1 MKEATDKW
9 YVKYTIILIGAILT
23 VYAMIEAS
31 SILQPLLFAFFF
43 SVLLSPIC
51 SRLEQYKIPRLIAA
65 FIAILL
71 GLLLFVAVGF
81 FFYTQLTAFASDIDI
96 FRQRF
101 DEILET
107 TQAFLS
113 TRFGINDFIDFDEVR
128 NSVLNFFS
136 DNTETLLRRVA
147 DAASVFTSV
156 FLVPVFMFLI
166 LIFRDFLK
174 EFVLMAF
181 GQKSEQDYKKV
192 ETIINKVKVVVQ
204 GYIAGILI
212 VIFILSVLN
221 SVMLLIIGVE
231 HALFFGVFAA
241 MLNVIPFIGPMIGSI
256 LPVVYALL
264 TMDSLFYPII
274 ILLGF
279 YVIQLFES
287 NLFTPVIVGSKVSMN
302 ALAALM
308 LLFIGAQIWGLVG
321 MILIIP
327 LGAMMKVVFDEVESL
342 KPYGFVMGKVPKE
355 PSREG
360 KLAQKISGISK
371 KIGREEETGSR
382 DTDKTDD
389 KQA

>member
-1 MKEATDKW
+1 MIETNDRW
-9 YVKYTIILIGAILT
+9 YVKYTMILIGAILT

-43 SVLLSPIC
+43 SILLSPVC
-51 SRLEQYKIPRLIAA
+51 SRLERYNVPRPVAALIAI
-65 FIAILL
+65 FLGVLVLL
-71 GLLLFVAVGF
+71 GVGF
-81 FFYTQLTAFASDIDI
+81 FLYTQLTAFASDIDI

-101 DEILET
+101 EEILET

-113 TRFGINDFIDFDEVR
+113 SRFGFDEFIDLDQVKT
-128 NSVLNFFS
+128 SVLSFFS
-136 DNTETLLRRVA
+136 ENTDTLLRRVA
-147 DAASVFTSV
+147 DAASLFTSV

-174 EFVLMAF
+174 EFVLKTF
-181 GQKSEQDYKKV
+181 GQKSVKDYKKV
-192 ETIINKVKVVVQ
+192 ETIINKVKLVVQ

-212 VIFILSVLN
+212 VIFILAVLN
-221 SVMLLIIGVE
+221 SIMLLIIGVE

-256 LPVVYALL
+256 LPVLYALF
-264 TMDSLFYPII
+264 TMDSLFYPLI

-302 ALAALM
+302 ALAALL

-321 MILIIP
+321 MILFIP
-327 LGAMMKVVFDEVESL
+327 LGAMMKVVFDEVDSL

-360 KLAQKISGISK
+360 RLAKKISDISK
-371 KIGREEETGSR
+371 NIGKES
-382 DTDKTDD
+382 
-389 KQA
+389 

>member
-1 MKEATDKW
+1 
-9 YVKYTIILIGAILT
+9 
-23 VYAMIEAS
+23 MIEAK

-51 SRLEQYKIPRLIAA
+51 GWLESYKVPRLLAA
-65 FIAILL
+65 FIAILV
-71 GLLLFVAVGF
+71 GVLLLIGVGF
-81 FFYTQLTAFASDIDI
+81 FLYTQITAFTGDIDI

-101 DEILET
+101 EEILET
-107 TQAFLS
+107 IQSFLA
-113 TRFGINDFIDFDEVR
+113 TRFGVDEFIDFDQIR
-128 NSVLNFFS
+128 TSILNFFS
-136 DNTETLLRRVA
+136 ENTDTLLRRVA
-147 DAASVFTSV
+147 DAASLFTSI

-174 EFVLMAF
+174 EFVLRVF
-181 GQKSEQDYKKV
+181 GHKSEEEYKKV

-212 VIFILSVLN
+212 VIFILAVLN
-221 SVMLLIIGVE
+221 SIMLLIIGVE

-256 LPVVYALL
+256 LPVLYALF
-264 TMDSLFYPII
+264 TMDSLFYPLI

-279 YVIQLFES
+279 YIIQLFES

-302 ALAALM
+302 ALAALL
-308 LLFIGAQIWGLVG
+308 LLFVGAQIWGLVG

-327 LGAMMKVVFDEVESL
+327 LGAMMKVVFDEVDSL
-342 KPYGFVMGKVPKE
+342 NHYGFVMGKVPRE

-360 KLAQKISGISK
+360 KLAKKISGFSK
-371 KIGREEETGSR
+371 KINQEKEKSES
-382 DTDKTDD
+382 DD
-389 KQA
+389 SDS

>member
-1 MKEATDKW
+1 MKETTDRW

-23 VYAMIEAS
+23 VFAMIEAN

-43 SVLLSPIC
+43 SILLSPVC
-51 SRLEQYKIPRLIAA
+51 SRLERYKVPRPVAA
-65 FIAILL
+65 FIAIFLGVLVLL
-71 GLLLFVAVGF
+71 GVGF
-81 FFYTQLTAFASDIDI
+81 FLYTQLTAFAGDIDI

-101 DEILET
+101 DEILES

-113 TRFGINDFIDFDEVR
+113 TRFGIDEFIDLDQVR
-128 NSVLNFFS
+128 ASVLSFFS
-136 DNTETLLRRVA
+136 ENTDTLLRRVA
-147 DAASVFTSV
+147 DAASLFTSV

-174 EFVLMAF
+174 EFVLKAF
-181 GQKSEQDYKKV
+181 GQKSVKDYKKV

-212 VIFILSVLN
+212 VIFILAVLN
-221 SVMLLIIGVE
+221 SIMLLIIGVE

-256 LPVVYALL
+256 LPVLYALF
-264 TMDSLFYPII
+264 TMDSLFYPLI
-274 ILLGF
+274 ILFGF

-302 ALAALM
+302 ALAALL

-321 MILIIP
+321 MILFIP
-327 LGAMMKVVFDEVESL
+327 LGAMMKVVFDEVDSL

-360 KLAQKISGISK
+360 KLAKKISDISK
-371 KIGREEETGSR
+371 NIGKKS
-382 DTDKTDD
+382 
-389 KQA
+389 